1 MLLDLDHLR
10 SFVAAA
16 DTLNFS
22 EAGLRVGRV
31 QSAISAQIKAL
42 EETTGQ
48 TLFDRGR
55 GKPMVLTP
63 AGEKL
68 LAHANRMLRLNAATL
83 SDLRQD
89 NAHKAFSVGTTET
102 YALSIL
108 PRMLS
113 QFASR
118 YPDVDLTVICG
129 TSLELLALVEKR
141 ELDLAIVTDQPK
153 SEGKVLIYEDELVW
167 VASPRLHVGTEEALP
182 LAFMPI
188 GCEFRRRALSALDN
202 MERNWRMAV
211 NSLGPTGVRAAIR
224 ADLAISVM
232 PSTSVERDCQIL
244 GANEGL
250 PALERIRIVGYR
262 HPEATNTL
270 SNDFISLATKAFYFP
285 P

>member
-42 EETTGQ
+42 EKTTGQ

-55 GKPMVLTP
+55 GKPMILTS

-68 LAHANRMLRLNAATL
+68 LAHANKMLRLNAATL

-89 NAHKAFSVGTTET
+89 NARKTFSVGTTET

-108 PRMLS
+108 PRILS
-113 QFASR
+113 QFASLH
-118 YPDVDLTVICG
+118 PDVDLTVICG

-141 ELDLAIVTDQPK
+141 ELDLAVVTDQPK
-153 SEGKVLIYEDELVW
+153 REGKVLIYEDKLVW
-167 VASPRLHVGTEEALP
+167 VASPRMHIDIEGALP
-182 LAFMPI
+182 LAFMPA
-188 GCEFRRRALSALDN
+188 GCEFRRRALSALDK
-202 MERNWRMAV
+202 MGRTWRMTV
-211 NSLGPTGVRAAIR
+211 SSLSPTGVRAAIC
-224 ADLAISVM
+224 ADLAISAM
-232 PSTSVERDCQIL
+232 PAASVERDCQIL
-244 GANEGL
+244 GVNEGL

-262 HPEATNTL
+262 HPEARNIL
-270 SNDFISLATKAFYFP
+270 SNDFISLATKAF
-285 P
+285 

>member
-10 SFVAAA
+10 SFAAAA

-42 EETTGQ
+42 EEKTGQ

-68 LAHANRMLRLNAATL
+68 LAHAHKMLRLNAATL

-89 NAHKAFSVGTTET
+89 NTPKKFGVGTTET

-113 QFASR
+113 LFVSR
-118 YPDVDLTVICG
+118 YPD
-129 TSLELLALVEKR
+129 
-141 ELDLAIVTDQPK
+141 
-153 SEGKVLIYEDELVW
+153 Y
-167 VASPRLHVGTEEALP
+167 
-182 LAFMPI
+182 
-188 GCEFRRRALSALDN
+188 
-202 MERNWRMAV
+202 
-211 NSLGPTGVRAAIR
+211 
-224 ADLAISVM
+224 
-232 PSTSVERDCQIL
+232 
-244 GANEGL
+244 
-250 PALERIRIVGYR
+250 
-262 HPEATNTL
+262 
-270 SNDFISLATKAFYFP
+270 
-285 P
+285 

>member
-10 SFVAAA
+10 SFAAAA

-22 EAGLRVGRV
+22 ETGLRVGRV

-42 EETTGQ
+42 EDTTGQ

-68 LAHANRMLRLNAATL
+68 LAHANTMLRLNAAAL

-89 NAHKAFSVGTTET
+89 KARRTFSVGTTET

-129 TSLELLALVEKR
+129 TSIELLALVGKR
-141 ELDLAIVTDQPK
+141 ALDLAIVTDQSK
-153 SEGKVLIYEDELVW
+153 SEGKVLIYEDDLVW
-167 VASPRLHVGTEEALP
+167 VASPRMHVGKEGALP
-182 LAFMPI
+182 LAFMPV
-188 GCEFRRRALSALDN
+188 GCEFRSRALTALDK
-202 MERNWRMAV
+202 MGRTWRMAV
-211 NSLGPTGVRAAIR
+211 NSLSPTGIRAAIR

-232 PSTSVERDCQIL
+232 PATSVERDCQVL
-244 GANEGL
+244 GVSEGL
-250 PALERIRIVGYR
+250 PALDRIRIAGYR
-262 HPEATNTL
+262 HPGETNAL
-270 SNDFISLATKAFYFP
+270 SNDFISLTEKAF
-285 P
+285 